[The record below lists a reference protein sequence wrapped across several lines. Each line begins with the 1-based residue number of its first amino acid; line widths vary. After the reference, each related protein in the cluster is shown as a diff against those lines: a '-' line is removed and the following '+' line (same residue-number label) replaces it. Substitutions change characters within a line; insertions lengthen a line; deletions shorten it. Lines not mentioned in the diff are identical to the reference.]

1 MNNEIIE
8 NENIVSFFKVDGIWY
23 ANNKELLE
31 HKPDFYNR
39 IKSKPRAIIS
49 KYNIP
54 NDDYIYATKNVK
66 QNKWTIG
73 TSDCKKA
80 QLLISK
86 KWVDKYYYGNLLN
99 TSNNKNKNVD
109 DNAEFNV
116 EIVDVINNNKYK
128 NAPSL
133 IKLNDDEKFK
143 DVNGDIID
151 IETRGEKT
159 ESGVY
164 FKLNDIAKKMLDMD
178 ASTIRRTLTNITSG
192 YKRGIHYDTF
202 NQENDTFNQENDT
215 FNQEN
220 DTFNRTRDI
229 DYVSG
234 SIKNPNKNTA
244 NTHIHLYITYKGL
257 CRILFT
263 SHNKNAIAFQDW
275 AVNKLFTI
283 QMGTKIEKNKLAA
296 KLCGVTIS
304 QVNEVF
310 KLNCAG
316 SFSCIYLIS
325 LGLVKDLRET
335 FNIDKSFNDNLM
347 VYKFGFTMHLD
358 KRLLEHNDTY
368 GKLNNVK
375 ISVIAYQ
382 YIDNNDMS
390 NAESEIRIFCKTFEL
405 KLNVN
410 KYNELIVLNNEQLT
424 QVKTQYKY
432 VGKEFGGTL
441 KEMILNYDNYVKKTE
456 CEILKNNHKIEL
468 LQQELIMANKE
479 KDMANKEKDMANK
492 EKDMA
497 NKEIKL
503 KDIIINL
510 NNELKQKK

>member
-1 MNNEIIE
+1 
-8 NENIVSFFKVDGIWY
+8 
-23 ANNKELLE
+23 
-31 HKPDFYNR
+31 
-39 IKSKPRAIIS
+39 
-49 KYNIP
+49 
-54 NDDYIYATKNVK
+54 
-66 QNKWTIG
+66 
-73 TSDCKKA
+73 
-80 QLLISK
+80 
-86 KWVDKYYYGNLLN
+86 
-99 TSNNKNKNVD
+99 
-109 DNAEFNV
+109 
-116 EIVDVINNNKYK
+116 
-128 NAPSL
+128 
-133 IKLNDDEKFK
+133 
-143 DVNGDIID
+143 
-151 IETRGEKT
+151 
-159 ESGVY
+159 
-164 FKLNDIAKKMLDMD
+164 
-178 ASTIRRTLTNITSG
+178 
-192 YKRGIHYDTF
+192 
-202 NQENDTFNQENDT
+202 
-215 FNQEN
+215 
-220 DTFNRTRDI
+220 
-229 DYVSG
+229 
-234 SIKNPNKNTA
+234 
-244 NTHIHLYITYKGL
+244 
-257 CRILFT
+257 
-263 SHNKNAIAFQDW
+263 
-275 AVNKLFTI
+275 
-283 QMGTKIEKNKLAA
+283 MGTKIEKNKLAA

-358 KRLLEHNDTY
+358 KRLLEHNDMY